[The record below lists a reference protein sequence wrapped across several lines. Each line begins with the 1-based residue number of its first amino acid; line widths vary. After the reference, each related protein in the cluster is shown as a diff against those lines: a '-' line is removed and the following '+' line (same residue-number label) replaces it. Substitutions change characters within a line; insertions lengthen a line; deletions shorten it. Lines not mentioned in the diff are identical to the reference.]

1 MAAGPGRLG
10 LGLRFIRIVQRLRVD
25 RVAEG
30 ADREPQQIRRA
41 APAEDLQ
48 RDGGLFDQDADARGA
63 RGDEDDGR
71 EGADQND
78 GGDALAA
85 DALLDEEYVL
95 RPDCDD
101 QRIPEHNAR

>member
-1 MAAGPGRLG
+1 MAAGPGRIG

-48 RDGGLFDQDADARGA
+48 RDGAFSTRTPTPAVP
-63 RGDEDDGR
+63 
-71 EGADQND
+71 
-78 GGDALAA
+78 AA
-85 DALLDEEYVL
+85 TRTMAERAQTKMTAVM
-95 RPDCDD
+95 P
-101 QRIPEHNAR
+101 